1 SSQLDN
7 LLRHRNS
14 SSSSSNSFW
23 YRSKLFLKPSSSSLH
38 AFLDSPSQIVKESNL
53 MCNIAADHYEEFFK
67 ASNIVRPHPYT
78 DSPAIEYDNINEIIP
93 ESVLPSAWKDTR
105 MILLAKTDS
114 ICLPSLTR
122 PISLLDSFAEN
133 RRGLL
138 LDSQSGFRERFRLQT
153 RLLLFL
159 EDIIC
164 YS

>member
-1 SSQLDN
+1 QLDN

-53 MCNIAADHYEEFFK
+53 MCNIEADHYEEFFK

-93 ESVLPSAWKDTR
+93 EVKLDELINKV
-105 MILLAKTDS
+105 LAKKKKN
-114 ICLPSLTR
+114 L
-122 PISLLDSFAEN
+122 
-133 RRGLL
+133 
-138 LDSQSGFRERFRLQT
+138 
-153 RLLLFL
+153 
-159 EDIIC
+159 
-164 YS
+164 